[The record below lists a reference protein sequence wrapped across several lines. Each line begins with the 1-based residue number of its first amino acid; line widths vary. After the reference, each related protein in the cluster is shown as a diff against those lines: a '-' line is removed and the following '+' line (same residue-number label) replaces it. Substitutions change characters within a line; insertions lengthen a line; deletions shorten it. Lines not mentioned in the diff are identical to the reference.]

1 MKTLIAITLFTILT
15 QTYAAD
21 SVTAVDSKRH
31 YDIYQMKTEIPEGNF
46 EASIYLP
53 TTTKI
58 KAMLVLTPTIAGVT
72 IIEKSNAQ
80 YFSKAG
86 YLIIIPLPY
95 KSEVDSAK
103 PDIVKLD
110 DEFYKPA
117 FAADSFIALSE
128 TKFKLPVNLPVFAM
142 GASQG
147 GIRTLIIA
155 SHSARITASWFATAG
170 GDFPAIYARSV
181 VEKIASFRMKHMKV
195 LGITDPREYEIYL
208 REHLTHDPA
217 TACADIKT
225 PFVQTMTLR
234 DDKVPTANQELL
246 VKSCPEHMIL
256 TLNTGH
262 VAGSLSTVNW
272 RHKIRRFFE
281 ESL

>member
-1 MKTLIAITLFTILT
+1 MKTLLTITLFTILT
-15 QTYAAD
+15 QIHAAD
-21 SVTAVDSKRH
+21 SITPIDSKSR

-46 EASIYLP
+46 EASVYLP
-53 TTTKI
+53 TNKKI

-80 YFSKAG
+80 YFANDG
-86 YLIIIPLPY
+86 YLVIIPLPY
-95 KSEVDSAK
+95 KSEVDSEI
-103 PDIVKLD
+103 PDIIKLD
-110 DEFYKPA
+110 NEFYKPS

-128 TKFKLPVNLPVFAM
+128 TKFNLAPSLPVFAM

-155 SHSARITASWFATAG
+155 SHSPRITASWFATAG
-170 GDFPAIYARSV
+170 GDFPSIYAYSV
-181 VEKIASFRMKHMKV
+181 VEKIASFRVKHMKV
-195 LGITDPREYEIYL
+195 LGISDSKEYEAYL
-208 REHLTHDPA
+208 RTHLTNDPA
-217 TACADIKT
+217 FACANIKT

-234 DDKVPTANQELL
+234 DDKVPTTNQELL
-246 VKSCPEHMIL
+246 MKNCPTHKLI

-272 RHKIRRFFE
+272 RHKIKKFFE
-281 ESL
+281 ESM